1 LSNNSLFD
9 WETLLDRE
17 RIEKAQDKTY
27 MSYLRAVIEHNIRVY
42 STYKK
47 TNILFQGES
56 EALIFELQKILPI
69 IEKL

>member
-9 WETLLDRE
+9 WETLLDLE

-42 STYKK
+42 SAHKK
-47 TNILFQGES
+47 INILFQGES